1 MWAKGGLLILIP
13 SVFLSQ
19 FSLFLRTGK
28 TLTPNA
34 IILGG
39 VPGLKEDAMKRTISL
54 ALASGLA
61 ILVAGCATGTGG
73 GAGGTSAGGAA
84 ATSSGGGTQTASAAG
99 IRDFNLQVKC
109 PGIHLE
115 KSKLGWSDDKIMSH
129 ENVTPEEIASC
140 EQWSASQP
148 KGYVPP
154 PPPGTPPAKQQAQ
167 SGTSAGGA
175 ATGNPPTATH

>member
-1 MWAKGGLLILIP
+1 MR
-13 SVFLSQ
+13 
-19 FSLFLRTGK
+19 LF
-28 TLTPNA
+28 
-34 IILGG
+34 LGG

-61 ILVAGCATGTGG
+61 ILVAGCATGG
-73 GAGGTSAGGAA
+73 GAGSGSSTGGGAA
-84 ATSSGGGTQTASAAG
+84 ATSSGGGTQTASAGG

-115 KSKLGWSDDKIMSH
+115 KSKLNWSDDKIMSH
-129 ENVTPEEIASC
+129 ENVTPEEIAAC

-154 PPPGTPPAKQQAQ
+154 PPPGSAPAKQQAQ
-167 SGTSAGGA
+167 SGGSSAGGSA
-175 ATGNPPTATH
+175 PTATH